1 MVREQLAD
9 HIYKNLK
16 KGYTEDSLR
25 FSLINQGYTR
35 ITVDSAIELANK
47 KLANDIPLM
56 KERPEIIY
64 KVVAEPT
71 ELVEEQETQ
80 EVNTN
85 KKGFFSKLFG

>member
-1 MVREQLAD
+1 MVREQLAE

-35 ITVDSAIELANK
+35 ITVDSSIDLANK
-47 KLANDIPLM
+47 KLAEDVPLM
-56 KERPEIIY
+56 KERPEIVY
-64 KVVAEPT
+64 KVVTEAT
-71 ELVEEQETQ
+71 ELIEENKNR
-80 EVNTN
+80 VNTN